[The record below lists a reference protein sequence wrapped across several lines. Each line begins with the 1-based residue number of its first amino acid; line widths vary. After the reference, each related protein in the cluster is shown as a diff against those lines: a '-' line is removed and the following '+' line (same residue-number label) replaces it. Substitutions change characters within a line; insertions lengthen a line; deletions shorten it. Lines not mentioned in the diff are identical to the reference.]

1 MSSMLRPSSSL
12 ARGRFTR
19 QARALLLFYVWV
31 LATVVAA
38 EAARRALLA
47 GMAGDGGL
55 GLRAFAGEWAKA
67 AVRCG
72 MALAVQ
78 TALRARRRPGE
89 GLGMAAEP
97 VVRMLCL
104 AAASDA
110 AVSTWYLAK
119 HVGSSRTHVPF
130 YLAYPLLIAK
140 VFVWEVAFD
149 FVHYWCHR
157 LSHAHPLVYRLSHR
171 THHRGYRSQKTPTP
185 LATYQQGALDLCVS
199 NAIPAAFALAVVDAT
214 LGPVGAAAQEVLW
227 AQKVF
232 VEVAGHNGLDE
243 TTWTAFPVCVWLPR
257 VLDIH
262 IRSRDHHMHHK
273 RPSCNF
279 GKRTTLWDR
288 AFGTLATV

>member
-1 MSSMLRPSSSL
+1 MLGGHLDTAVQLALSGADLVGRDGQGRTVLELSVGTGHREMSL
-12 ARGRFTR
+12 A
-19 QARALLLFYVWV
+19 L
-31 LATVVAA
+31 
-38 EAARRALLA
+38 
-47 GMAGDGGL
+47 
-55 GLRAFAGEWAKA
+55 
-67 AVRCG
+67 
-72 MALAVQ
+72 
-78 TALRARRRPGE
+78 
-89 GLGMAAEP
+89 
-97 VVRMLCL
+97 
-104 AAASDA
+104 
-110 AVSTWYLAK
+110 
-119 HVGSSRTHVPF
+119 
-130 YLAYPLLIAK
+130 LLIAK
-140 VFVWEVAFD
+140 LFVWEVAFD